1 MDTGGVERGD
11 RARAMTSASWRATGE
26 LSQRVVDEEG
36 KVTWRLLSEAQ
47 SPTRA
52 TLWLTDKAEG
62 VVEVSVIAAGGRR
75 VELITLERDGAG
87 EARVAREPPRT
98 LLVGGLT
105 SLRPR
110 QLEKLGD
117 SSSTERL
124 FAFRFDAVEDAARCF
139 DRLHPWSNT
148 GSPLS
153 FARATDQGDGR
164 DDPEDAIPAPD
175 PAPDPAQDPA
185 PAPVPV
191 PDPVPVPK
199 VTPDPDPSP
208 VSMVAA
214 PASPR
219 PTDEPATEVPSPEP
233 VESAKTPPVSTLP
246 PAPTDPLEYA
256 AGLPPDASDAAI
268 KSLVREML
276 CRFLSLDLDDE
287 ATGEGSEREPVVRGD
302 FGAVAARRYVQLVGE
317 VYDEMLATGDVDV
330 LDDDTSDD
338 DDEDEHRADEGGEK
352 NNLGYF

>member
-1 MDTGGVERGD
+1 MDTGGVERGN
-11 RARAMTSASWRATGE
+11 RARTMTSASWRATGE
-26 LSQRVVDEEG
+26 LSQRIVDEEG
-36 KVTWRLLSEAQ
+36 KVCWRLLASEEAQ

-52 TLWLTDKAEG
+52 TLWLTDKTEG

-75 VELITLERDGAG
+75 EELIMLDRDGAG
-87 EARVAREPPRT
+87 EARIAREPPRT

-110 QLEKLGD
+110 QLEKLGV

-139 DRLHPWSNT
+139 DRLDPWSNT

-153 FARATDQGDGR
+153 FARATGQGDGD
-164 DDPEDAIPAPD
+164 DDPEDA
-175 PAPDPAQDPA
+175 
-185 PAPVPV
+185 
-191 PDPVPVPK
+191 PDPVPVPVPVPVPE

-208 VSMVAA
+208 LSMVVDT
-214 PASPR
+214 ASPR
-219 PTDEPATEVPSPEP
+219 PTDETATNIPSSEP
-233 VESAKTPPVSTLP
+233 VKTPPRTHPSESAKTPPVPTLP
-246 PAPTDPLEYA
+246 PVPTDPLEYA
-256 AGLPPDASDAAI
+256 AGLPPDASDAAV

-287 ATGEGSEREPVVRGD
+287 VTGVGSERESVVRGE
-302 FGAVAARRYVQLVGE
+302 FSAVAARRYVQLVGE

-330 LDDDTSDD
+330 LDDTSD
-338 DDEDEHRADEGGEK
+338 DDEDENRVDEGGEK
-352 NNLGYF
+352 NDLGYF